1 MVSSLFFGL
10 SVLAAAVSPVVA
22 SCAYGTHL
30 APRAEE
36 GGAVPIGTFGYAGA
50 IGPVNWVSLDPAA
63 NALCN
68 TGTRQSPISMTAG
81 SFQMVQAADVKLDIP
96 DMTAGTE
103 FENLGT
109 TVEVIAKGGKM
120 TTAGIQYELK
130 QFHFHLPSEH
140 LDNGTSRAMEM
151 HMVWQSANQE
161 IAVIGMYIDVDTG
174 DAVAAP
180 AAGANAS
187 AGATSIERRHPREIA
202 SRAEGKGK
210 AAGENKAAAPA
221 AGAQRMGV
229 MPAAAAA
236 PVKSNLLSTV
246 LSEVGKIATPGT
258 KTETPPLVMSELV
271 QTIQAGSFQS
281 YSGSLTTP
289 PCSEGVRWLVSTQS
303 LSISM
308 QNFVAARNVIGF
320 NARFAQNAPGQTNLA
335 ALGAAAGAG
344 ATKPA
349 TGAEKAAN
357 PAAPATSQPAAA
369 KPAAGAEKVAK
380 PAVGAEKVA
389 NPAAGAEKV
398 ANPAAGAE
406 KVANPAAPA
415 TSQPAAAKPAA
426 KPAAGAMKAGTKEEE
441 DDD

>member
-1 MVSSLFFGL
+1 MAASFFFGL
-10 SVLAAAVSPVVA
+10 SVLAAAVSPAVA

-30 APRAEE
+30 HPRAAE
-36 GGAVPIGTFGYAGA
+36 GEAVPIGKFGYAGA

-63 NALCN
+63 NAACN

-81 SFQMVQAADVKLDIP
+81 SFQMVQAADVKIDIP

-120 TTAGIQYELK
+120 STAGIDFDLK

-140 LDNGTSRAMEM
+140 LDNGTSHAMEM

-161 IAVIGMYIDVDTG
+161 VAVIGMYIDVDAG
-174 DAVAAP
+174 NAVAAP
-180 AAGANAS
+180 AAGTNS
-187 AGATSIERRHPREIA
+187 SSGATSIGRRHAREIA
-202 SRAEGKGK
+202 ARADAK
-210 AAGENKAAAPA
+210 ANAPKGENKTAEPPK
-221 AGAQRMGV
+221 MVV

-246 LSEVGKIATPGT
+246 LAEVGKISKPGT

-271 QTIQAGSFQS
+271 STIKAGSFQS

-289 PCSEGVRWLVSTQS
+289 PCTEGVRWLVSTQS

-308 QNFVAARNVIGF
+308 ENFIAARNVIGF
-320 NARFAQNAPGQTNLA
+320 NARFAQNVPGQTNLA
-335 ALGAAAGAG
+335 ALAATAAGGAA
-344 ATKPA
+344 
-349 TGAEKAAN
+349 AAN
-357 PAAPATSQPAAA
+357 PATPAAGGAAAA
-369 KPAAGAEKVAK
+369 KPATPAAAPAADKAKAEKVK
-380 PAVGAEKVA
+380 VGAGSS
-389 NPAAGAEKV
+389 N
-398 ANPAAGAE
+398 
-406 KVANPAAPA
+406 
-415 TSQPAAAKPAA
+415 
-426 KPAAGAMKAGTKEEE
+426 EEE